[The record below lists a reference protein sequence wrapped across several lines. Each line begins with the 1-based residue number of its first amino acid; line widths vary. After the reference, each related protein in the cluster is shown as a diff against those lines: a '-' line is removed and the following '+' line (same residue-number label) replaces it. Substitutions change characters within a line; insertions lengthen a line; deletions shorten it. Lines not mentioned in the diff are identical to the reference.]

1 MHYHNNM
8 TQTTAIAELIPIIGL
23 MSGTSADGIDGCVLL
38 TDGQSVTRTGINLCQ
53 PYRPEVARAVLAA
66 RVMIR
71 PDISAT
77 RTGGR
82 P

>member
-38 TDGQSVTRTGINLCQ
+38 TEGKMLPAPALTCASPTGLKW
-53 PYRPEVARAVLAA
+53 PERFWLP
-66 RVMIR
+66 VMIR
-71 PDISAT
+71 PDI
-77 RTGGR
+77 
-82 P
+82 